1 MWRVD
6 FFPMVPEGLLW
17 ALAIISVGMLVLC
30 LSTKQRAG
38 IWRAFALALMLL
50 ALSNPS
56 VLREEREGLDDV
68 VAVLVDRS
76 ESQDIGE
83 RREQTDRV
91 LSDLKEQLAQQ
102 DGLTARIIDVG
113 KDNYGPSRD
122 GTHVFSEMSQA
133 LEDVAPNRLAG
144 AILITDGQVHD
155 APDDPAELAS
165 NGPLH
170 TLIVG
175 KKDGY
180 DRKLTVERAPVFG
193 IVGESVSITLRVDE
207 FGKQQERSRTLLS
220 VDVLLDGRPVQ
231 SQYLPVGQSRTIEVD
246 IDHGGENVIEVR
258 IETDPQELTDKN
270 NVAVLEVNGVRDRL
284 RVLLVSGEPHAGERT
299 WRNLLKADPSVDLVH
314 FTILRPPDKQDGT
327 PIDELSLIAFPTR
340 ELFSEKLDE
349 FDLIIFDRYQRR
361 NVLPLIYLA
370 NVARF
375 VEDGGAL
382 LTAAGPAFATTL
394 SLYRTPLAGV
404 LPAQPTGEVYERGY
418 RPRVTLAGAR
428 HPVTANLPGANM
440 EDVAADPEW
449 GRWFR
454 LVATERVSGDTL
466 MSGPEDGPV
475 LILDRVGD
483 GRVAQL
489 LSDHSWLWA
498 RGFEGGGPQAE
509 LLRRL
514 AHWLMK
520 EPELEEEKLFAD
532 IEGGALVVKRRTMED
547 VPMEVMVTSPS
558 GKKETASFEES
569 AAGLWT
575 ARLPVDEIG
584 LYRLEN
590 GDQVA
595 VAAVGPLN
603 PREFSDVRATDQVLA
618 PISEASSG
626 TTVWVDELTRA
637 APLLRR
643 VAKGREMFGRDWIG
657 LVRNNAYTVRSVTS
671 SALLP
676 AWLFLLVIAGA
687 TLFAWRREGA

>member
-6 FFPMVPEGLLW
+6 FFPAVPETLL
-17 ALAIISVGMLVLC
+17 AVLLVCTLAIFAVAIWTG
-30 LSTKQRAG
+30 QRAG
-38 IWRAFALALMLL
+38 FWRLGALLFLLL

-56 VLREEREGLDDV
+56 ILTEEREGLDDV
-68 VAVLVDRS
+68 VALLVDRS
-76 ESQDIGE
+76 ESQEIGA
-83 RREQTDRV
+83 RRAQTDAA
-91 LSDLKEQLAQQ
+91 LNDLKDQLAKQ
-102 DGLTARIIDVG
+102 DDLSVRVVEVG
-113 KDNYGPSRD
+113 KENYGSVRD
-122 GTHVFSEMSQA
+122 GTNVFADLSRA
-133 LEDVAPNRLAG
+133 LEDVAPDRFAG

-155 APDDPAELAS
+155 APENPEEIGLS
-165 NGPLH
+165 GPLH
-170 TLIVG
+170 TLITG
-175 KKDGY
+175 AKQGY

-193 IVGESVSITLRVDE
+193 IVGDSVSVTLRVDE
-207 FGKQQERSRTLLS
+207 FGAAGEQSRNLLS

-231 SQYLPVGQSRTIEVD
+231 SQYLPVGESRTVDID
-246 IDHGGENVIEVR
+246 IDHGGENVIEIR
-258 IETDPQELTDKN
+258 IETDPEELTAKN

-314 FTILRPPDKQDGT
+314 FTILRPPEKQDGT

-404 LPAQPTGEVYERGY
+404 LPAQPTGDVFEQGF
-418 RPRVTLAGAR
+418 RPRVTESGAR
-428 HPVTANLPGANM
+428 HPVTANLPGANQALQQS
-440 EDVAADPEW
+440 EPNW

-454 LVATERVSGDTL
+454 LVATERVSGDAL
-466 MSGPEDGPV
+466 MSGPETDPV

-532 IEGGALVVKRRTMED
+532 VEDGALVVKRRTMED
-547 VPMEVMVTSPS
+547 VPQEVVVTSPS
-558 GKKETASFEES
+558 GDRQNATLVES
-569 AAGLWT
+569 DVGFWT
-575 ARLPVDEIG
+575 ARVPVSEIG

-590 GDQVA
+590 GDQIA

-603 PREFSDVRATDQVLA
+603 PWEYSDVRATDQVLT
-618 PISEASSG
+618 PISQATG
-626 TTVWVDELTRA
+626 GNALWLGDQRRD
-637 APLLRR
+637 APLVRR
-643 VAKGREMFGRDWIG
+643 VTQGRETVGREWIG
-657 LVRNNAYTVRSVTS
+657 LLRNDAYAVRSVAS
-671 SALLP
+671 SPLLP
-676 AWLFLLVIAGA
+676 AWLFLAIASLA
-687 TLFAWRREGA
+687 VLFAWRREGA

>member
-1 MWRVD
+1 MWRVE
-6 FFPMVPEGLLW
+6 FFPSIPEPALWGLGIACLAVLAASLW
-17 ALAIISVGMLVLC
+17 FRA
-30 LSTKQRAG
+30 RAG
-38 IWRAFALALMLL
+38 LWRVGALGLILL

-56 VLREEREGLDDV
+56 ILREERQGLDDV

-76 ESQDIGE
+76 ESQNVGE
-83 RREQTDRV
+83 RRAQTNAALEDLQRQ
-91 LSDLKEQLAQQ
+91 LSQE
-102 DGLTARIIDVG
+102 DGLTARVIDVG
-113 KDNYGPSRD
+113 EDNYGPSKD
-122 GTHVFSEMSQA
+122 GTHVFSELSRA

-144 AILITDGQVHD
+144 TILITDGQVHD
-155 APDDPAELAS
+155 APSRPDGVAGKAPF
-165 NGPLH
+165 H
-170 TLIVG
+170 TLIAG
-175 KKDGY
+175 SRTGY

-193 IVGESVSITLRVDE
+193 IVGDAVSVTLRVDE
-207 FGKQQERSRTLLS
+207 FGAAGDERSLIS

-231 SQYLPVGQSRTIEVD
+231 SQYLPVGQTRTIDFE
-246 IDHGGENVIEVR
+246 IEHGGENVVEIR
-258 IETDPQELTDKN
+258 IEASPDELTTKN
-270 NVAVLEVNGVRDRL
+270 NVAVLEINGVRDRL

-314 FTILRPPDKQDGT
+314 FTILRPPEKQDGT

-340 ELFSEKLDE
+340 ELFSEKLNE

-404 LPAQPTGEVYERGY
+404 LPAQPTGEVFEQGY
-418 RPRVTLAGAR
+418 RPRVTSSGAR
-428 HPVTANLPGANM
+428 HPVTARLPGANSLL
-440 EDVAADPEW
+440 AGSDPEW

-466 MSGPEDGPV
+466 MAGPEQGPV
-475 LILDRVGD
+475 LVLDRVGD

-498 RGFEGGGPQAE
+498 RGYEGGGPQAE

-532 IEGGALVVKRRTMED
+532 VEDGQLVVKRRTMEEA
-547 VPMEVMVTSPS
+547 PPEVRITSPS
-558 GKKETASFEES
+558 GETQE
-569 AAGLWT
+569 AALTQTGEGLWT
-575 ARLPVDEIG
+575 ASVPVDEIG

-590 GDQVA
+590 TDQVA

-603 PREFSDVRATDQVLA
+603 PKEYSDVRATDQILA
-618 PISEASSG
+618 PVSQASGG
-626 TTVWVDELTRA
+626 TTMWLEDLRRP
-637 APLLRR
+637 APLVRR
-643 VAKGREMFGRDWIG
+643 ISKGREMVGRDWIG
-657 LVRNNAYTVRSVTS
+657 LVRNDAYVVRSVAS
-671 SALLP
+671 GPLIP
-676 AWLFLLVIAGA
+676 PWLFLLIITAA
-687 TLFAWRREGA
+687 ALFAWRRESV